1 MWLVP
6 RRHRKSHS
14 IDALCGTIASRRRRE
29 NDVHQEDRELELPRQ
44 AYAAHARLRR
54 RHRVA
59 DDAAVVGI
67 EHSNA
72 MSKVHFDGRTR
83 EARIG
88 IEGQRMRSFVA
99 NSLRPAAMALDPESR
114 DEKIPDLLCQIAIAE
129 GRMNA
134 DEPNRTVR
142 ATGAATSFSGLAKG
156 RRYQGKLGRL
166 IGEVFPNLLDQYH
179 EASQKVSEREI
190 LEQIVQADLIDRRE
204 RLNEDDERIERRIR
218 AAHKCLSLFYPTEN
232 GSSLH
237 VPESQ
242 KDADDGVQRGKIC
255 EDSCVA
261 FLIEHCP
268 NTILRKRI
276 VLSNIF
282 VNARRDGQH
291 RSQKYVFPKTP
302 RTNSPPKPNS
312 SGIVSTNYT
321 GYGLCSEFDAIVV
334 SSEIL
339 DSADGRCDGS
349 TKAIIESVWEAKKTV
364 SPARCTT
371 CCRRNWPPSRPCW
384 TTRMPNWCT
393 ATTTTAIVDR
403 RRRRRG
409 AEFHARHLRERAAA
423 AGGRRRR
430 HTNDRPVSRGV
441 LGRSRGGPRPRSR
454 VRS

>member
-1 MWLVP
+1 M
-6 RRHRKSHS
+6 
-14 IDALCGTIASRRRRE
+14 
-29 NDVHQEDRELELPRQ
+29 
-44 AYAAHARLRR
+44 
-54 RHRVA
+54 
-59 DDAAVVGI
+59 
-67 EHSNA
+67 
-72 MSKVHFDGRTR
+72 
-83 EARIG
+83 
-88 IEGQRMRSFVA
+88 
-99 NSLRPAAMALDPESR
+99 
-114 DEKIPDLLCQIAIAE
+114 
-129 GRMNA
+129 
-134 DEPNRTVR
+134 
-142 ATGAATSFSGLAKG
+142 
-156 RRYQGKLGRL
+156 
-166 IGEVFPNLLDQYH
+166 
-179 EASQKVSEREI
+179 
-190 LEQIVQADLIDRRE
+190 
-204 RLNEDDERIERRIR
+204 NEDDERIERRIR

-276 VLSNIF
+276 VMSNIF

-384 TTRMPNWCT
+384 TTRMPNFFPNWCT
-393 ATTTTAIVDR
+393 ATTTTMAPAIVEGPSFTLGIYWSELQRPEDAADGIRTIALSHVVSSDVREVVRALDR
-403 RRRRRG
+403 ECDLDEGYISVGVDLDIALRIVRGLKSLVEEIERRQVVR
-409 AEFHARHLRERAAA
+409 
-423 AGGRRRR
+423 
-430 HTNDRPVSRGV
+430 VV
-441 LGRSRGGPRPRSR
+441 LVLEEDVDFP
-454 VRS
+454 